1 MRLHKNF
8 KNPSNLVHRITEE
21 VINTK
26 FNPLCFTDK
35 GIEAN
40 GEIDFP
46 KVT

>member
-8 KNPSNLVHRITEE
+8 KNPSNLVYRITEE
-21 VINTK
+21 VINIK
-26 FNPLCFTDK
+26 FNPLYFTDK